1 MVECGLFKKCANNTL
16 PIHRLLHEVQP
27 LQLDHSIPI
36 QVKRAHKE
44 PNSFRSNKDVLMP
57 CFGNQREF
65 INERLNHVF
74 VLSDG
79 SKPVEPGCYKI
90 IAY

>member
-1 MVECGLFKKCANNTL
+1 MVEYGLCKKCVNNTL

-36 QVKRAHKE
+36 QVKKAHKE

-65 INERLNHVF
+65 IKVNASIMFLFSLTVLNRSNRVA
-74 VLSDG
+74 VR
-79 SKPVEPGCYKI
+79 
-90 IAY
+90 